1 MSGIFE
7 GTLPVEIA
15 KEAGKVVLKQNT
27 DAGEQTVTLE
37 LGQAEKLLNWLQG
50 YVEQTM
56 EALAEE

>member
-1 MSGIFE
+1 MSGILE

-37 LGQAEKLLNWLQG
+37 LGQAEKLLNWLHG

>member
-15 KEAGKVVLKQNT
+15 EEAGKVVLKQNP

-37 LGQAEKLLNWLQG
+37 LGQAEKLLILLQG
-50 YVEQTM
+50 YVELTR